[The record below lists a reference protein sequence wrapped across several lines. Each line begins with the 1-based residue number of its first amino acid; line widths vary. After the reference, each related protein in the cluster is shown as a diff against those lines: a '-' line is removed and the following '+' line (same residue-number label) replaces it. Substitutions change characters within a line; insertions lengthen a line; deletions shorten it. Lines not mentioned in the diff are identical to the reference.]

1 MTLPASGQISMSQ
14 VNTELAKSAT
24 ATISL
29 NDSAVRGLANVP
41 SGQISMSN
49 LWGASAY
56 PLNLML
62 VGAGQFA
69 QITTGGGNTTYAA
82 YNYSSFYFTAFNANG
97 VQQFQKSYSG
107 FAGNLNSIISSN
119 TSGTR
124 ILVMLESNTHQI
136 MMLDGSGNVQWA
148 KQTESLSSGPFGTQ
162 TAGCVLDNGNSYASF
177 VVYVNYGSFNAI
189 TTNIN
194 MFDSN
199 ANLLGRTAYYA
210 NAATL
215 YRQFIIHSITRGTGN
230 VALANGYVETGG
242 SYNNDSFIGVL
253 NGSAAFS
260 TSFRFTS
267 EVDNE
272 AEAYA
277 STQDSSGNYYVAGD
291 ARRSSGANGFLA
303 KINSNSTLAWQRYT
317 GNTLYDCVLD
327 SANNI
332 YAVGLLG
339 SGWVVFKFD
348 NNGTLQWQRS
358 FLQSNF
364 TTLGYSYTASIK
376 YRSADDKLVI
386 ASGTGIII
394 VYPTNGSITGTFTV
408 TPSMNVTIAAS
419 SDTVG
424 TSSHTFSVGTTLGDG
439 ASWTY
444 GSLTVTPSTSSITTY
459 RGGL

>member
-14 VNTELAKSAT
+14 VNTELAKAST

-29 NDSAVRGLANVP
+29 NDSAVRSLANVP
-41 SGQISMSN
+41 SGAISMSN

-62 VGAGQFA
+62 ISANQSA
-69 QITTGGGNTTYAA
+69 QITTGGGSTTYAA
-82 YNYSSFYFTAFNANG
+82 YNYTSFYFTAFNANG
-97 VQQFQKSYSG
+97 VQQFQKTYSG
-107 FAGNLNSIISSN
+107 FSGSLNSIISSN
-119 TSGTR
+119 TAGTR
-124 ILVMLESNTHQI
+124 VLVMLQGSTRPI
-136 MMLDGSGNVQWA
+136 MLLDGSGNVQWA
-148 KQTESLSSGPFGTQ
+148 RQTTSLSSPPFGTQ
-162 TAGCVLDNGNSYASF
+162 TCACLMDSGISYASF
-177 VVYVNYGSFNAI
+177 AVYVNYGSFNAV
-189 TTNIN
+189 TTVVHYFNSSGVSIGT
-194 MFDSN
+194 S
-199 ANLLGRTAYYA
+199 GYYS
-210 NAATL
+210 NAATV
-215 YRQFIIHSITRGTGN
+215 YREFIIHSITRGQGN
-230 VALANGYVETGG
+230 TALANGYVATGG

-253 NGSAAFS
+253 NESSAFS

-327 SANNI
+327 SANNV
-332 YAVGLLG
+332 YAIGLLG
-339 SGWVVFKFD
+339 SGWVVFKF
-348 NNGTLQWQRS
+348 NNSGTLQWQRS

-364 TTLGYSYTASIK
+364 TTLGYPYTASIK

-386 ASGTGIII
+386 ASGTGLII
-394 VYPTNGSITGTFTV
+394 VYPTNGAITGTFTV
-408 TPSMNVTIAAS
+408 TPSLNVTIAAS

-424 TSSHTFSVGTTLGDG
+424 TSSHGFSVGTSLASG
-439 ASWTY
+439 ATWGYSSY
-444 GSLTVTPSTSSITTY
+444 TVTASNSSITTY
-459 RGGL
+459 KGGL